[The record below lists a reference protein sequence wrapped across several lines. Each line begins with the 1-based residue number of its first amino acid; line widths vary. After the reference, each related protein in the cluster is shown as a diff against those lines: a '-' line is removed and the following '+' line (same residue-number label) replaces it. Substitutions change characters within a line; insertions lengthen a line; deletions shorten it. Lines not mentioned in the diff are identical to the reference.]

1 VRLEADLAVSAG
13 ARPGRRKR
21 PMDVSPAL
29 NVCLRANA
37 HPVAAWRP
45 TRTASGNFEGVL
57 GFGGAAASPV
67 ANTAAVGTPVEANG
81 GPQSPWKEKTEQP
94 KEKPAETFGSGGG
107 PGWGTG
113 QKKWRL
119 AAGRTAGDNDAV
131 SSCLHGHL
139 RLSTN
144 V

>member
-1 VRLEADLAVSAG
+1 
-13 ARPGRRKR
+13 
-21 PMDVSPAL
+21 MDVSSAV
-29 NVCLRANA
+29 NVCLRAIA
-37 HPVAAWRP
+37 YPVAAWRP
-45 TRTASGNFEGVL
+45 ARTASGNFEGVL
-57 GFGGAAASPV
+57 GFGG
-67 ANTAAVGTPVEANG
+67 AAVGTPVEANG

-131 SSCLHGHL
+131 SSCLHGPL